1 MRKLL
6 IASVFVSLCMADFG
20 AFAATGRSGRT
31 SANTQNTTTAKYGSS
46 AASVRSAVR
55 SAVMKNTSSASNG
68 ATKTTPVQKT
78 SATAS
83 ATPTSTARV
92 AKKTTVTKPTTTARA
107 ATQKVI
113 NMGTKVAGAT
123 ENTVVSQ
130 ECQDA
135 YYGCMD
141 AFCML
146 DNTSGGRCQ
155 CSDRN
160 ADLDLVL
167 EEIMA
172 LDEQSYAMATEGVER
187 LQMGE
192 SADEIMARAKAAA
205 DGVINTDAKTSGLSN
220 GTKARQLDLNAWKN
234 NNLFAEEDDIFAG
247 LEFVQATQNDLAN
260 KTGDALQKAAA
271 DLCAKQIPA
280 QCAKSTS
287 FLQLTYAQKIKSDC
301 SAYEN
306 SLKQQRNASAEK
318 LQTAQK
324 ALRDA
329 ALEAYQNENKY
340 DFGQC
345 VVRFEQCL
353 QTTAECGDDYSGC
366 VADTAILDTL
376 YNKKNSN
383 KGVATTKITENIKI
397 SSATYDILNT
407 KKIICESV
415 TKQCVNANK
424 KGEVWQQVLKDLA
437 PVIYTAEY
445 NAASNSRMNC
455 ISTVVN
461 CVQKSCGSKWDEQTD
476 NFDACLSDPNS
487 IENYCKLE
495 YQRCGADDASGSVRT
510 YIMAKLSAL
519 KVDKCTKDIK
529 ECLLSED
536 RCGPDYSGCVGLD
549 SDSIVDLC
557 PESKLLSCQDRT
569 DGKNGVDS
577 VRDYIAQ
584 IAQGLALNIDNKF
597 ATACQNAVEAALDRV
612 CGSSEADESGVYCPA
627 LQMDNKS
634 IKGSLSVA
642 FYDSA
647 TTNDNDGFTLRQGGR
662 HFYSNV
668 DDYIA
673 MKELSI
679 EKDPSDPKSMAKV
692 LNLIPVI
699 IGQVGIYEM
708 KFTEGNQTD
717 SNLDNSS
724 FEYAVG
730 ENNLKYQVDDGFSG
744 KTDDIVAEMN
754 QRFKSFISQIE
765 SDTTVRNCMVGRTFR
780 GFNGKQQ
787 NDANKSND
795 TNEPN
800 AYTTVGR
807 NGKGDAR
814 FPALTKSVKAGL
826 ANQIISQ
833 TIDAYNTEMEAARE
847 KLVAAYD
854 EVKNRY
860 AKELKE
866 KELDDINTKQ
876 CAAKKVVED
885 KGQRNG
891 HKWTYRRV
899 PSYDKTTNIC
909 TVLYEEFTC
918 YNYNCGWLTRE
929 KYCGCYGWHTSKS
942 TESAIQMDTLESLQQ
957 Q

>member
-6 IASVFVSLCMADFG
+6 IASVLVSLCVADFG
-20 AFAATGRSGRT
+20 AFAATTGRGGRT
-31 SANTQNTTTAKYGSS
+31 ANAQNATTAKVENNVASVRAAVRRTVNNTNPVKNNASTNNVAPTTTTAS
-46 AASVRSAVR
+46 
-55 SAVMKNTSSASNG
+55 
-68 ATKTTPVQKT
+68 TT
-78 SATAS
+78 A
-83 ATPTSTARV
+83 TARV
-92 AKKTTVTKPTTTARA
+92 AKKTTVTKPTTVARA

-205 DGVINTDAKTSGLSN
+205 DGVINSDKKTLGASN
-220 GTKARQLDLNAWKN
+220 KTKVRQLDLNAWKN
-234 NNLFAEEDDIFAG
+234 NDLFAEEDDIFAG
-247 LEFVQATQNDLAN
+247 LDSVQTVQNDLAN

-345 VVRFEQCL
+345 VVRFKQCL

-383 KGVATTKITENIKI
+383 KGVATTTIKTGATSIKI

-407 KKIICESV
+407 KKIMCESV

-437 PVIYTAEY
+437 PVVYTAEY
-445 NAASNSRMNC
+445 NAASNNRMNC
-455 ISTVVN
+455 ISTVVS
-461 CVQKSCGSKWDEQTD
+461 CVQKSCGSQWDEQTD

-495 YQRCGADDASGSVRT
+495 YQRCGADDASGSVRK

-519 KVDKCTKDIK
+519 KVDKCTQDIK

-536 RCGPDYSGCVGLD
+536 RCGSDYSGCVGLD

-557 PESKLLSCQDRT
+557 PESKLLSCQDRS
-569 DGKNGVDS
+569 DGKE

-597 ATACQNAVEAALDRV
+597 ATACQNAVEAAFERV
-612 CGSSEADESGVYCPA
+612 CGVSAEGDEEGNVGCPNLDLNFRTLGNSLGV
-627 LQMDNKS
+627 
-634 IKGSLSVA
+634 G
-642 FYDSA
+642 FYDKTDHELYDA
-647 TTNDNDGFTLRQGGR
+647 LDQYVKN
-662 HFYSNV
+662 
-668 DDYIA
+668 
-673 MKELSI
+673 KKLSI
-679 EKDPSDPKSMAKV
+679 TDETNHLRKIFDLQA
-692 LNLIPVI
+692 LIRGQIGVDQI
-699 IGQVGIYEM
+699 QFDETGQVVKEKGYRGGDYFYVTSDYASKYVE
-708 KFTEGNQTD
+708 
-717 SNLDNSS
+717 SPDNSS
-724 FEYAVG
+724 YDGYDGDIESLLG
-730 ENNLKYQVDDGFSG
+730 EMSAKY
-744 KTDDIVAEMN
+744 
-754 QRFKSFISQIE
+754 KSMIDQIE
-765 SDTTVRNCMVGRTFR
+765 SDTTVQNCMVGRTFR
-780 GFNGKQQ
+780 GFNGKTQ
-787 NDANKSND
+787 NDSNKAN
-795 TNEPN
+795 TNGEGN
-800 AYTTVGR
+800 AYTTIGR
-807 NGKGDAR
+807 KGGAEGR
-814 FPALTKSVKAGL
+814 FPELTKSVRLQLAYAILGAVQDKYGEKMLSFEATPANMYREILDYYTERLKAE
-826 ANQIISQ
+826 
-833 TIDAYNTEMEAARE
+833 DA
-847 KLVAAYD
+847 
-854 EVKNRY
+854 
-860 AKELKE
+860 
-866 KELDDINTKQ
+866 ELDKVNEGICKVYTYGGDFSKRDEHVSTY
-876 CAAKKVVED
+876 KKIP
-885 KGQRNG
+885 K
-891 HKWTYRRV
+891 
-899 PSYDKTTNIC
+899 YDSETNVCQI
-909 TVLYEEFTC
+909 T
-918 YNYNCGWLTRE
+918 
-929 KYCGCYGWHTSKS
+929 
-942 TESAIQMDTLESLQQ
+942 TESWSCYDWTWFKRRRCHDGKWKKTGESKDTIQLSYIDSDGNVVKK
-957 Q
+957 

>member
-6 IASVFVSLCMADFG
+6 IASVLVSLCVADFG
-20 AFAATGRSGRT
+20 AFAATTGRSSART
-31 SANTQNTTTAKYGSS
+31 TANTQNNATTANAENGSATYRS
-46 AASVRSAVR
+46 SVASVRSAVR
-55 SAVMKNTSSASNG
+55 SAVAKGATTQNTTTKVT
-68 ATKTTPVQKT
+68 TKTTPVQKA
-78 SATAS
+78 SATA
-83 ATPTSTARV
+83 PTVPTAATARA
-92 AKKTTVTKPTTTARA
+92 AKKPVARA

-192 SADEIMARAKAAA
+192 SADEIMARAKAVA
-205 DGVINTDAKTSGLSN
+205 DGVINSDKKTLGASN
-220 GTKARQLDLNAWKN
+220 KTKVRQLDLNAWKN
-234 NNLFAEEDDIFAG
+234 NDLFAEEDDIFAG
-247 LEFVQATQNDLAN
+247 LDSVQTVQNDLAN

-345 VVRFEQCL
+345 VVRFKQCL

-383 KGVATTKITENIKI
+383 KGVATTTIKTGATSIKI

-407 KKIICESV
+407 KKIMCESV

-437 PVIYTAEY
+437 PVVYTAEY
-445 NAASNSRMNC
+445 NAASNNRMNC
-455 ISTVVN
+455 ISTVVS
-461 CVQKSCGSKWDEQTD
+461 CVQKSCGSQWDEQTD

-495 YQRCGADDASGSVRT
+495 YQRCGADDASGSVRE
-510 YIMAKLSAL
+510 YVMAKLSAL
-519 KVDKCTKDIK
+519 KVDKCTQDVKA
-529 ECLLSED
+529 CLTSD
-536 RCGPDYSGCVGLD
+536 NNCGADFSGCVGLD
-549 SDSIVDLC
+549 TDSIVNLC
-557 PESKLLSCQDRT
+557 DYRLLVSCQDEDR
-569 DGKNGVDS
+569 DEDD
-577 VRDYIAQ
+577 VREYIAQ
-584 IAQGLALNIDNKF
+584 IAQGIALNFDNKM
-597 ATACQNAVEAALDRV
+597 ATTCQNAVDAAFARV
-612 CGSSEADESGVYCPA
+612 CGEIDDGSVCATLDTKFASLNNLLASTFVDA
-627 LQMDNKS
+627 NNK
-634 IKGSLSVA
+634 L
-642 FYDSA
+642 YDSLEQYVQ
-647 TTNDNDGFTLRQGGR
+647 TEGLSIDNGDLNKIFGLKASIRGQDYFSNIKFDKNGYGGLRQNEQPMQTDKY
-662 HFYSNV
+662 FYV
-668 DDYIA
+668 DGVTD
-673 MKELSI
+673 
-679 EKDPSDPKSMAKV
+679 KDPDIRTDVNMLLGEMSNKYSE
-692 LNLIPVI
+692 VI
-699 IGQVGIYEM
+699 
-708 KFTEGNQTD
+708 N
-717 SNLDNSS
+717 
-724 FEYAVG
+724 
-730 ENNLKYQVDDGFSG
+730 
-744 KTDDIVAEMN
+744 
-754 QRFKSFISQIE
+754 QIE
-765 SDTTVRNCMVGRTFR
+765 SDITVDRCMNGRDVR
-780 GFNGKQQ
+780 GFK
-787 NDANKSND
+787 DNK
-795 TNEPN
+795 
-800 AYTTVGR
+800 
-807 NGKGDAR
+807 
-814 FPALTKSVKAGL
+814 
-826 ANQIISQ
+826 
-833 TIDAYNTEMEAARE
+833 EA
-847 KLVAAYD
+847 
-854 EVKNRY
+854 
-860 AKELKE
+860 
-866 KELDDINTKQ
+866 
-876 CAAKKVVED
+876 ED
-885 KGQRNG
+885 KYIANRKEGGLFSNLTDFVKSQIAAQLINAVMSEYEKVDGSRSN
-891 HKWTYRRV
+891 
-899 PSYDKTTNIC
+899 
-909 TVLYEEFTC
+909 LYEEMLDYYNSKIDVKEAELDKVNEQICST
-918 YNYNCGWLTRE
+918 YNYAADFSKRGGHKTTSRVTATYVPEEN
-929 KYCGCYGWHTSKS
+929 YCAVKKENFSCYDYKNWQGCKAGKWRSDGVSNSNITMSYIDSDGK
-942 TESAIQMDTLESLQQ
+942 LVKKP
-957 Q
+957 